1 MNWMAFIEK
10 IKSEIFSLLTKCGM
24 ILSYNFDLVQDI
36 TMILLKVIVFS
47 TFTACAHLG
56 KLILNWLRKEP
67 YWSAKPTD
75 VKY

>member
-1 MNWMAFIEK
+1 
-10 IKSEIFSLLTKCGM
+10 
-24 ILSYNFDLVQDI
+24 
-36 TMILLKVIVFS
+36 MILLKVIVFS
-47 TFTACAHLG
+47 TFTACAYLG